1 MRANCPLQEQVAK
14 IILSGILVLKM
25 QRLGTLLQ
33 TYYMENI

>member
-1 MRANCPLQEQVAK
+1 MRANCTLQEQVAK

-25 QRLGTLLQ
+25 QRLGTLLR